1 MKRVVVTGM
10 SGITSLGETAE
21 QIFEQFT
28 LGKSGIRYMPDW
40 EIYPDLRSKLA
51 GPVESFTV
59 PKHFNRKVTRGM
71 GRVALMSTVCAEK
84 ALEDAGLLHA
94 DILRSGDAGVAFGSS
109 AGSVDAVRE
118 FGTMLLEHNMSQL
131 NATTYI
137 RMMSHTSAVNMTVY
151 FGLKGLTLPTS
162 SACTSGSMVGIG
174 QAYEA
179 IKYGKQTVMIAGG
192 AEELSAAGSAVF
204 DVLLATSVQND
215 HPEKTPRPFDANRD
229 GLVVGEGAGCLILE
243 EYEHAQARGATIY
256 AEIIG
261 YGSNTDGQHVTRP
274 DSEMMG
280 RCMQLALK
288 DAQLTA
294 ADIDYVNAHGT
305 STDQGDIAES
315 QATVRIL
322 GQKPISSL
330 KSYFGHTLGA
340 CGAIEAWLSIEM
352 MQRNQFVPT
361 LNLDNIDPACAELDY
376 ICGDIRPMSAKI
388 IMTNN
393 FAFGGIN
400 TSLIFKNNIDHN

>member
-21 QIFEQFT
+21 QIFEQFAQ
-28 LGKSGIRYMPDW
+28 GKSGIRYMPDW

-71 GRVALMSTVCAEK
+71 GRVALMSAVCAEK

-94 DILRSGDAGVAFGSS
+94 DILKSGDTGVAFGSS

-118 FGTMLLEHNMSQL
+118 FGSMLIEHNMSQL

-162 SACTSGSMVGIG
+162 SACTSGSMAIG

-215 HPEKTPRPFDANRD
+215 RPEATPRPFDANRD

-256 AEIIG
+256 AEIVG

-315 QATVRIL
+315 QATARIL
-322 GQKPISSL
+322 GKKPISSL

-352 MQRNQFVPT
+352 MRRNQLVPT
-361 LNLDNIDPACAELDY
+361 LNLDQIDSACGDLDY
-376 ICGDIRPMSAKI
+376 IVSDMRSAETQMMMS
-388 IMTNN
+388 NN

-400 TSLIFKNNIDHN
+400 TSLIFKSV

>member
-21 QIFEQFT
+21 QIFEQFAQ
-28 LGKSGIRYMPDW
+28 GKSGIRYMPDW

-71 GRVALMSTVCAEK
+71 GRVALMSAVCAEK

-94 DILRSGDAGVAFGSS
+94 DILKSGDTGVAFGSS

-118 FGTMLLEHNMSQL
+118 FGSMLIEHNMSQL

-162 SACTSGSMVGIG
+162 SACTSGSMAIG

-400 TSLIFKNNIDHN
+400 TSLILRQSQLLSA

>member
-21 QIFEQFT
+21 QIFEQFA

-71 GRVALMSTVCAEK
+71 GRVALMSAVCAEK

-94 DILRSGDAGVAFGSS
+94 DILKSGDAGVAFGSS

-118 FGTMLLEHNMSQL
+118 FGSMLIEHNMSQL

-162 SACTSGSMVGIG
+162 SACTSGSMAIG

-215 HPEKTPRPFDANRD
+215 HPEKTPRPFDASRD

-256 AEIIG
+256 AEIVG

-315 QATVRIL
+315 QATARIL
-322 GQKPISSL
+322 GKKPISSL

-352 MQRNQFVPT
+352 MRRNQLVPT
-361 LNLDNIDPACAELDY
+361 LNLDQIDSACGDLDY
-376 ICGDIRPMSAKI
+376 IVSDMRSAETQMMMS
-388 IMTNN
+388 NN

-400 TSLIFKNNIDHN
+400 TSLIFKRV

>member
-10 SGITSLGETAE
+10 AGITSLGETADKIFA
-21 QIFEQFT
+21 QFEQ
-28 LGKSGIRYMPDW
+28 GNSGIRYMPEW
-40 EIYPDLRSKLA
+40 EQFTDLRSKLA
-51 GPVESFTV
+51 GPVASYTV

-84 ALEDAGLLHA
+84 ALEDAALLN
-94 DILRSGDAGVAFGSS
+94 DPILSSGQTGVAFGSS
-109 AGSVDAVRE
+109 AGSVDAIRE
-118 FGTMLLEHNMSQL
+118 FGSMLHDNNMNKL

-162 SACTSGSMVGIG
+162 SACTSGSMAIG

-179 IKYGKQTVMIAGG
+179 IKYGKQTVMLAGG

-204 DVLLATSVQND
+204 DVLLATSSQNE
-215 HPEKTPRPFDANRD
+215 HPEKTPRPFDAKRD
-229 GLVVGEGAGCLILE
+229 GLVIGEGAGCLILE
-243 EYEHAQARGATIY
+243 EYEHAKARGAKIY
-256 AEIIG
+256 AEVIG
-261 YGSNTDGQHVTRP
+261 YGSNSDGQHVTRP

-280 RCMQLALK
+280 RCMELALS
-288 DAQLTA
+288 DAQISA
-294 ADIDYVNAHGT
+294 NQIDYVNAHGT

-315 QATVRIL
+315 QATASVL
-322 GQKPISSL
+322 GNKPISSL

-352 MQRNQFVPT
+352 MLRSQFIAT
-361 LNLDNIDPACAELDY
+361 LNLEEIDALCGDLDY
-376 ICGDIRPMSAKI
+376 IVQQSRKMNANMIMS
-388 IMTNN
+388 NN

-400 TSLIFKNNIDHN
+400 TSLIFKRV

>member
-1 MKRVVVTGM
+1 MIKRVVVTGM
-10 SGITSLGETAE
+10 AGITSLGETAD
-21 QIFEQFT
+21 QIFSNFEQ
-28 LGKSGIRYMPDW
+28 GKSGIRYMQEW
-40 EIYPDLRSKLA
+40 EVYTDLRSKLG
-51 GPVESFTV
+51 GPVESYTI

-84 ALEDAGLLHA
+84 ALEDAGLLN
-94 DILRSGDAGVAFGSS
+94 DPILSSGQTGVAFGSS
-109 AGSVDAVRE
+109 AGSVDAIGE
-118 FGTMLLEHNMSQL
+118 FGSMLIDNNMNRM

-162 SACTSGSMVGIG
+162 SACTSGSMAIG

-179 IKYGKQTVMIAGG
+179 IKYGKQSVMLAGG

-204 DVLLATSVQND
+204 DVLLATSGQNE
-215 HPEKTPRPFDANRD
+215 HPEKTPRPFDAKRD

-243 EYEHAQARGATIY
+243 EYEHAKARGAKIY
-256 AEIIG
+256 AEVIG

-274 DSEMMG
+274 DAEMMG
-280 RCMQLALK
+280 CCMQWALS
-288 DAQLTA
+288 DAQLQ
-294 ADIDYVNAHGT
+294 ADQIDYVNAHGT
-305 STDQGDIAES
+305 STDQGDIAET
-315 QATVRIL
+315 QATAKIL
-322 GQKPISSL
+322 GKKPISSL

-352 MQRNQFVPT
+352 MQRSQFVPT
-361 LNLDNIDPACAELDY
+361 LNLEEIDPACGDLDY
-376 ICGDIRPMSAKI
+376 IVNDSRKINADI
-388 IMTNN
+388 IMSNN

-400 TSLIFKNNIDHN
+400 TSLIFKRV

>member
-10 SGITSLGETAE
+10 AGITSLGETAD
-21 QIFEQFT
+21 QIFAQFEQ
-28 LGKSGIRYMPDW
+28 GNSGIRYMPDW
-40 EIYPDLRSKLA
+40 EVYTDLRSKLG
-51 GPVESFTV
+51 GPVESFTI

-71 GRVALMSTVCAEK
+71 GRVALMSTICAEK
-84 ALEDAGLLHA
+84 ALEDAALLN
-94 DILRSGDAGVAFGSS
+94 DPILNSGQAGVAFGSS
-109 AGSVDAVRE
+109 AGSVDAIGE
-118 FGTMLLEHNMSQL
+118 FGSMLLDNNMNKL

-162 SACTSGSMVGIG
+162 SACTSGSMAIG

-179 IKYGKQTVMIAGG
+179 IKYGKQTVMLAGG

-204 DVLLATSVQND
+204 DVLLATSGQNE
-215 HPEKTPRPFDANRD
+215 HPEKTPRPFDAQRD

-243 EYEHAQARGATIY
+243 EYAHAKARGAHIY

-280 RCMQLALK
+280 RCMELALF
-288 DAQLTA
+288 DAQIP
-294 ADIDYVNAHGT
+294 ADQIDYVNAHGT
-305 STDQGDIAES
+305 STDQGDIAET
-315 QATVRIL
+315 QATARIL
-322 GQKPISSL
+322 GNKPISSL

-352 MQRNQFVPT
+352 MQRSQFIAT
-361 LNLDNIDPACAELDY
+361 LNLEEIDEACGDLDY
-376 ICGDIRPMSAKI
+376 IMNDSRNMHADI
-388 IMTNN
+388 IMSNN

-400 TSLIFKNNIDHN
+400 TSLIFKRV

>member
-21 QIFEQFT
+21 QIFEQFAQ
-28 LGKSGIRYMPDW
+28 GKSGIRYMPDW

-71 GRVALMSTVCAEK
+71 GRVALMSAVCAEK

-94 DILRSGDAGVAFGSS
+94 DILKSGDTGVAFGSS

-118 FGTMLLEHNMSQL
+118 FGSMLIEHNMSQL

-162 SACTSGSMVGIG
+162 SACTSGSMAIG

-388 IMTNN
+388 IMTKN

>member
-21 QIFEQFT
+21 QIFEQFAQ
-28 LGKSGIRYMPDW
+28 GKSGIRYMPDW

-71 GRVALMSTVCAEK
+71 GRVALMSAVCAEK

-94 DILRSGDAGVAFGSS
+94 DILKSGDTGVAFGSS

-118 FGTMLLEHNMSQL
+118 FGSMLIEHNMSQL

-162 SACTSGSMVGIG
+162 SACTSGSMAIG

-215 HPEKTPRPFDANRD
+215 HPETTPRPFDANRD

-256 AEIIG
+256 AEIVG

-315 QATVRIL
+315 QATARIL
-322 GQKPISSL
+322 GKKPISSL

-352 MQRNQFVPT
+352 MRRNQLVPT
-361 LNLDNIDPACAELDY
+361 LNLDQIDSACGDLDY
-376 ICGDIRPMSAKI
+376 IVSDMRSAETQMMMS
-388 IMTNN
+388 NN

-400 TSLIFKNNIDHN
+400 TSLIFKSV

>member
-10 SGITSLGETAE
+10 SGITSLGETAD
-21 QIFEQFT
+21 QIFAQFA
-28 LGKSGIRYMPDW
+28 LGKSGVTYMPDW
-40 EIYPDLRSKLA
+40 EVYTDLRSKLA
-51 GPVESFTV
+51 APVKHYTI

-71 GRVALMSTVCAEK
+71 GRVALMSVVCAEK
-84 ALEDAGLLHA
+84 ALEDAGLLNSPL
-94 DILRSGDAGVAFGSS
+94 LRNGDAGVAFGSS

-118 FGTMLLEHNMSQL
+118 FGAMLIENHMNEL

-162 SACTSGSMVGIG
+162 SACTSGSMAIG

-179 IKYGKQTVMIAGG
+179 IKYGKQTLMLAGG

-204 DVLLATSVQND
+204 DVLLATSTQNE
-215 HPEKTPRPFDANRD
+215 HPEATPRPFDAKRD
-229 GLVVGEGAGCLILE
+229 GLVIGEGAGCLILE
-243 EYEHAQARGATIY
+243 EYEHAKARGANIY
-256 AEIIG
+256 AEIVG

-294 ADIDYVNAHGT
+294 EDIDYVNAHGT

-315 QATVRIL
+315 QATARVL
-322 GQKPISSL
+322 GYKPISSL

-352 MQRNQFVPT
+352 MLRQEFIPT
-361 LNLDNIDPACAELDY
+361 LNLDEIDSACGDLDY
-376 ICGDIRPMSAKI
+376 IQHQSRQLDANLIMS
-388 IMTNN
+388 NN

-400 TSLIFKNNIDHN
+400 TSLILKNI

>member
-21 QIFEQFT
+21 QIFEQFA

-40 EIYPDLRSKLA
+40 EIYLDLRSKLA

-71 GRVALMSTVCAEK
+71 GRVALMSAVCAEK

-94 DILRSGDAGVAFGSS
+94 DILKSGDAGVAFGSS

-118 FGTMLLEHNMSQL
+118 FGSMLIEYNMSQL

-162 SACTSGSMVGIG
+162 SACTSGSMAIG

-204 DVLLATSVQND
+204 DVLLATSVKND
-215 HPEKTPRPFDANRD
+215 RPETTPRPFDAKRD

-256 AEIIG
+256 AEIVG

-315 QATVRIL
+315 QATARIL
-322 GQKPISSL
+322 GKKPISSL

-352 MQRNQFVPT
+352 MRRNQLVPT
-361 LNLDNIDPACAELDY
+361 LNLDQIDSACGDLDY
-376 ICGDIRPMSAKI
+376 IVSDMRSAETQMMMS
-388 IMTNN
+388 NN

-400 TSLIFKNNIDHN
+400 TSLIFKRV

>member
-10 SGITSLGETAE
+10 SGITSLGETAD
-21 QIFEQFT
+21 QIFEQFAQ
-28 LGKSGIRYMPDW
+28 GKSGIRYMPDW
-40 EIYPDLRSKLA
+40 EIYSDLRSKLG

-71 GRVALMSTVCAEK
+71 GRVALMSVVCAEK
-84 ALEDAGLLHA
+84 ALEDAGLLNN
-94 DILRSGDAGVAFGSS
+94 DILKSGETGVAFGSS

-118 FGTMLLEHNMSQL
+118 FGSMLIDNNMNQM

-137 RMMSHTSAVNMTVY
+137 RMMSHTSAVNMTIY

-162 SACTSGSMVGIG
+162 SACTSGSMAIG

-204 DVLLATSVQND
+204 DVLLATSMQND
-215 HPEKTPRPFDANRD
+215 RPEITPRPFDANRD

-243 EYEHAQARGATIY
+243 EYEHAKKRGATIH

-280 RCMQLALK
+280 RCMQFALN

-315 QATVRIL
+315 QATAQVL
-322 GQKPISSL
+322 GKKPISSL

-352 MQRNQFVPT
+352 MHRKQLVPT
-361 LNLDNIDPACAELDY
+361 LNLDQIDSACGDLDY
-376 ICGDIRPMSAKI
+376 IVSGMRSAETQI
-388 IMTNN
+388 IMSNN

-400 TSLIFKNNIDHN
+400 TSLIFKRVE

>member
-10 SGITSLGETAE
+10 AGITSLGETAD
-21 QIFEQFT
+21 QIFAQFEQ
-28 LGKSGIRYMPDW
+28 GNSGIRYMPEW
-40 EIYPDLRSKLA
+40 EQFTDLRSKLA
-51 GPVESFTV
+51 GPVASYTV

-84 ALEDAGLLHA
+84 ALEDAALLN
-94 DILRSGDAGVAFGSS
+94 DPILSSGQTGVAFGSS
-109 AGSVDAVRE
+109 AGSVDAIRE
-118 FGTMLLEHNMSQL
+118 FGSMLHDNNMNKL

-162 SACTSGSMVGIG
+162 SACTSGSMAIG

-179 IKYGKQTVMIAGG
+179 IKYGKQTVMLAGG

-204 DVLLATSVQND
+204 DVLLATSSQNEQ
-215 HPEKTPRPFDANRD
+215 PEKTPRPFDAKRD
-229 GLVVGEGAGCLILE
+229 GLVIGEGAGCLILE
-243 EYEHAQARGATIY
+243 EYEHAKARGAKIY

-261 YGSNTDGQHVTRP
+261 YGSNSDGQHVTRP

-280 RCMQLALK
+280 RCMELALS
-288 DAQLTA
+288 DAQISA
-294 ADIDYVNAHGT
+294 NQIDYVNAHGT

-315 QATVRIL
+315 QATASVL
-322 GQKPISSL
+322 GNKPISSL

-352 MQRNQFVPT
+352 MLRSQFIAT
-361 LNLDNIDPACAELDY
+361 LNLEEIDALCGDLDY
-376 ICGDIRPMSAKI
+376 IVKQSRNMNANMIMS
-388 IMTNN
+388 NN

-400 TSLIFKNNIDHN
+400 TSLIFKRV

>member
-21 QIFEQFT
+21 QIFEQFA

-40 EIYPDLRSKLA
+40 DIYPDLRSKLA

-71 GRVALMSTVCAEK
+71 GRVALMSAVCAEK

-94 DILRSGDAGVAFGSS
+94 DILKSGDTGVAFGSS

-118 FGTMLLEHNMSQL
+118 FGSMLIEHNMSQL

-162 SACTSGSMVGIG
+162 SACTSGSMAIG

-315 QATVRIL
+315 QATARIL
-322 GQKPISSL
+322 GKKPISSL

-352 MQRNQFVPT
+352 MRRNQLVPT
-361 LNLDNIDPACAELDY
+361 LNLDQIDSACGDLDY
-376 ICGDIRPMSAKI
+376 IVSDMRSAETQMMMS
-388 IMTNN
+388 NN

-400 TSLIFKNNIDHN
+400 TSLIFKRV

>member
-21 QIFEQFT
+21 QIFEQFAQ
-28 LGKSGIRYMPDW
+28 GKSGIRYMPDW

-71 GRVALMSTVCAEK
+71 GRVALMSAVCAEK

-94 DILRSGDAGVAFGSS
+94 DILKSGDTGVAFGSS

-118 FGTMLLEHNMSQL
+118 FGSMLIEHNMSQL

-162 SACTSGSMVGIG
+162 SACTSGSMAIG

-400 TSLIFKNNIDHN
+400 TSLSFKNNIDHN

>member
-21 QIFEQFT
+21 QIFEQFAQ
-28 LGKSGIRYMPDW
+28 GKSGIRYMPDW

-71 GRVALMSTVCAEK
+71 GRVALMSAVCAEK

-94 DILRSGDAGVAFGSS
+94 DILKSGDTGVAFGSS

-118 FGTMLLEHNMSQL
+118 FGSMLIEHNMSQL

-162 SACTSGSMVGIG
+162 SACTSGSMAIG

-274 DSEMMG
+274 DSEMME

>member
-10 SGITSLGETAE
+10 AGITSLGETAD
-21 QIFEQFT
+21 QIFTQFEQ
-28 LGKSGIRYMPDW
+28 GKSGIRYMPEW
-40 EIYPDLRSKLA
+40 EVFSDLRSKLA
-51 GPVESFTV
+51 GPVESYTI
-59 PKHFNRKVTRGM
+59 PKHFNRKATRGM

-84 ALEDAGLLHA
+84 ALEDAALLN
-94 DILRSGDAGVAFGSS
+94 DPILNSGQTGVAFGSS
-109 AGSVDAVRE
+109 AGSVDAIGE
-118 FGTMLLEHNMSQL
+118 FSSMLLDNNMNKL

-162 SACTSGSMVGIG
+162 SACTSGSMAIG

-179 IKYGKQTVMIAGG
+179 IKYGKQTVMLAGG

-204 DVLLATSVQND
+204 DVLLATSGQNK
-215 HPEKTPRPFDANRD
+215 HPEKTPRPFDAKRD

-243 EYEHAQARGATIY
+243 EYEHAKARGAKIY
-256 AEIIG
+256 AEVIG

-274 DSEMMG
+274 DAEMMG
-280 RCMQLALK
+280 RCMEWALS
-288 DAQLTA
+288 DAQLQ
-294 ADIDYVNAHGT
+294 ADQIDYVNAHGT
-305 STDQGDIAES
+305 STDQGDIAET
-315 QATVRIL
+315 QATARIL
-322 GQKPISSL
+322 GKKPISSL

-352 MQRNQFVPT
+352 MQRSQFVPT
-361 LNLDNIDPACAELDY
+361 LNLEEIDTACGDLDY
-376 ICGDIRPMSAKI
+376 IVNDSRKINADI
-388 IMTNN
+388 IMSNN

-400 TSLIFKNNIDHN
+400 TSLIFKRV

>member
-10 SGITSLGETAE
+10 SGITSLGETAD
-21 QIFEQFT
+21 QIFEQFAQ
-28 LGKSGIRYMPDW
+28 GKSGIRYMPDW
-40 EIYPDLRSKLA
+40 EVYNDLRSKLG
-51 GPVESFTV
+51 GPVESFTI

-71 GRVALMSTVCAEK
+71 GRVALMSVVCAEK
-84 ALEDAGLLHA
+84 ALENAGLLND
-94 DILRSGDAGVAFGSS
+94 DILKSGEAGVAFGSS

-118 FGTMLLEHNMSQL
+118 FGAMLIDNNMNQL

-162 SACTSGSMVGIG
+162 SACTSGSMAIG

-179 IKYGKQTVMIAGG
+179 IKYGKQTLMIAGG

-204 DVLLATSVQND
+204 DVLLATSTRNE
-215 HPEKTPRPFDANRD
+215 HPESTPRPFDAQRD

-243 EYEHAQARGATIY
+243 EYEHAKARGATIY
-256 AEIIG
+256 AEILG
-261 YGSNTDGQHVTRP
+261 YGCNTDGQHVTRP
-274 DSEMMG
+274 DSETMG

-288 DAQLTA
+288 DAQVDATE
-294 ADIDYVNAHGT
+294 IDYVNAHGT

-315 QATVRIL
+315 QATARIL
-322 GQKPISSL
+322 GKKPISSL

-352 MQRNQFVPT
+352 MQRQQLVPT
-361 LNLDNIDPACAELDY
+361 LNLVELDSACGDLDY
-376 ICGDIRPMSAKI
+376 IVTEMRSVETQI
-388 IMTNN
+388 IMSNN

-400 TSLIFKNNIDHN
+400 TSLIFKRV

>member
-162 SACTSGSMVGIG
+162 SACTSGSMAIG

-361 LNLDNIDPACAELDY
+361 LNLDTIDPACAELDY

-400 TSLIFKNNIDHN
+400 TSLILKNNIDHN

>member
-10 SGITSLGETAE
+10 AGITSLGETAD
-21 QIFEQFT
+21 QIFTQFEQ
-28 LGKSGIRYMPDW
+28 GKSGIRYMPEW
-40 EIYPDLRSKLA
+40 EVYTDLRSKLG
-51 GPVESFTV
+51 GPVESYTI

-84 ALEDAGLLHA
+84 ALEDAGLLN
-94 DILRSGDAGVAFGSS
+94 DPILSSGQTGVAFGSS
-109 AGSVDAVRE
+109 AGSVDAIGE
-118 FGTMLLEHNMSQL
+118 FGSMLIDNNMNRM

-151 FGLKGLTLPTS
+151 FSLNGSTSPTS
-162 SACTSGSMVGIG
+162 SACTSGSMAIG

-179 IKYGKQTVMIAGG
+179 IKYGKQSVMLAGG

-204 DVLLATSVQND
+204 DVLLATSGQNE
-215 HPEKTPRPFDANRD
+215 HPEKTPRPFDAKRD

-243 EYEHAQARGATIY
+243 EYEHAKARGAKIY
-256 AEIIG
+256 AEVIG

-274 DSEMMG
+274 DAEMMG
-280 RCMQLALK
+280 CCMQWALS
-288 DAQLTA
+288 DAQLQ
-294 ADIDYVNAHGT
+294 ADQIAYVNAHGT
-305 STDQGDIAES
+305 STDQGDIAET
-315 QATVRIL
+315 QATAKIL
-322 GQKPISSL
+322 GKKPISSL

-352 MQRNQFVPT
+352 MQRSQFVPT
-361 LNLDNIDPACAELDY
+361 LNLEEIDPACGDLDY
-376 ICGDIRPMSAKI
+376 IVNDSRKINADI
-388 IMTNN
+388 IMSNN

-400 TSLIFKNNIDHN
+400 TSLIFKRV

>member
-10 SGITSLGETAE
+10 SGITSLGETAD
-21 QIFEQFT
+21 QIFEQFAQ
-28 LGKSGIRYMPDW
+28 GKSGIRYMPDW
-40 EIYPDLRSKLA
+40 EVYNDLRSKLG
-51 GPVESFTV
+51 GPVESFTI

-71 GRVALMSTVCAEK
+71 GRVALMSVVCAEK
-84 ALEDAGLLHA
+84 ALENAGLLND
-94 DILRSGDAGVAFGSS
+94 DILKSGEAGVAFGSS

-118 FGTMLLEHNMSQL
+118 FGAMLIDNNMNQL

-162 SACTSGSMVGIG
+162 SACTSGSMAIG

-179 IKYGKQTVMIAGG
+179 IKYGKQTLMIAGG

-204 DVLLATSVQND
+204 DVLLATSTRNE
-215 HPEKTPRPFDANRD
+215 HPESTPRPFDAQRD
-229 GLVVGEGAGCLILE
+229 GFVVGEGAGCLILE
-243 EYEHAQARGATIY
+243 EYEHAKARGATIY
-256 AEIIG
+256 AEILG
-261 YGSNTDGQHVTRP
+261 YGCNTDGQHVTRP
-274 DSEMMG
+274 DSETMG

-288 DAQLTA
+288 DAQVDATE
-294 ADIDYVNAHGT
+294 IDYVNAHGT

-315 QATVRIL
+315 QATARIL
-322 GQKPISSL
+322 GKKPISSL

-352 MQRNQFVPT
+352 MQRQQLVPT
-361 LNLDNIDPACAELDY
+361 LNLVELDSACGDLDY
-376 ICGDIRPMSAKI
+376 IVTEMRSVETQI
-388 IMTNN
+388 IMSNN

-400 TSLIFKNNIDHN
+400 TSLIFKRV